1 MGAQDY
7 LWLLTLLLI
16 KADLRKK
23 HYDNLGGQ
31 KSSKLTMEE
40 RLQQLCD
47 LFAMF
52 DSNVTVQVTA
62 LKQMIQYTEKNSVP
76 ARKLLGIS
84 QSSTTSKLSAQ
95 DQFDMIRIKM
105 LAFVNSLMTSHVFT
119 NQLIQVSYSS
129 RRTCRHGDWTLQS
142 FWHPPYP
149 ISTRREQIMA
159 TLYWCP
165 HQVFKIHISI
175 TSLAKTI
182 NALFMS
188 LGDIWASICIK
199 KTCFLKINIS
209 EKSDFTQ

>member
-84 QSSTTSKLSAQ
+84 QSSSTSKLSAQ

-129 RRTCRHGDWTLQS
+129 RRTCGHGDWTLLS
-142 FWHPPYP
+142 FWHPPSQLGGSRLRLPYTGVP
-149 ISTRREQIMA
+149 IK
-159 TLYWCP
+159 
-165 HQVFKIHISI
+165 F
-175 TSLAKTI
+175 
-182 NALFMS
+182 
-188 LGDIWASICIK
+188 IK
-199 KTCFLKINIS
+199 YT
-209 EKSDFTQ
+209 

>member
-62 LKQMIQYTEKNSVP
+62 LKQMIQYTEKNSAP

-119 NQLIQVSYSS
+119 NQLIQVSYIKEWILEANSECYGKD
-129 RRTCRHGDWTLQS
+129 RMFFAS
-142 FWHPPYP
+142 FAFCVITFQP
-149 ISTRREQIMA
+149 IMI
-159 TLYWCP
+159 
-165 HQVFKIHISI
+165 
-175 TSLAKTI
+175 
-182 NALFMS
+182 
-188 LGDIWASICIK
+188 
-199 KTCFLKINIS
+199 
-209 EKSDFTQ
+209 